1 MHADSRLIAA
11 GDWQARAIGTELRRT
26 AQPPMFATR
35 YAARSSA
42 FVGASRLACPTTLV
56 VHRSNGYGGSKGARV
71 DK

>member
-1 MHADSRLIAA
+1 M
-11 GDWQARAIGTELRRT
+11 LRRT

-56 VHRSNGYGGSKGARV
+56 VHRSNGYGGSKGADAIV
-71 DK
+71 L